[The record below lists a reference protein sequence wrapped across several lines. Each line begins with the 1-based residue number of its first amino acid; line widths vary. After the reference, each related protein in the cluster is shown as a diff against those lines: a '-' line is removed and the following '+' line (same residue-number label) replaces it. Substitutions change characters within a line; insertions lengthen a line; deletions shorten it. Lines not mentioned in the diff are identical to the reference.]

1 MNLPGLITVAPDQT
15 TLIDEL
21 ANMMGESF
29 LEELWTAELL
39 SALDGPDA
47 ESVEARRLEVSRA
60 IMREDFTLGA
70 PCQCCYALEDRAAC
84 AGGYLKSDLQG
95 KVWDDI
101 ETEAMLKLADG
112 FLTLQETMQLRE
124 QMARMAPITVFDWEE
139 DEAKRM
145 DAPDFIHFYSLGV
158 DRTRRGSGAFRRL
171 MTPFFDYADEHG
183 IPCFLETYSKPL
195 EELYAHFGFET
206 LHEYRDPAFTI
217 TERCMV
223 RKPR

>member
-1 MNLPGLITVAPDQT
+1 
-15 TLIDEL
+15 
-21 ANMMGESF
+21 
-29 LEELWTAELL
+29 
-39 SALDGPDA
+39 
-47 ESVEARRLEVSRA
+47 
-60 IMREDFTLGA
+60 
-70 PCQCCYALEDRAAC
+70 
-84 AGGYLKSDLQG
+84 
-95 KVWDDI
+95 
-101 ETEAMLKLADG
+101 
-112 FLTLQETMQLRE
+112 
-124 QMARMAPITVFDWEE
+124 MAPITVFEWEE

-145 DAPDFIHFYSLGV
+145 DAPDFSHFYSLGV

-206 LHEYRDPAFTI
+206 IHEYRDPAFTI